1 MSNLCK
7 FAGPS
12 KKMAQALEAEGLYV
26 EWPKHIRTVEDLAI
40 EATYY
45 TGANGYPYKKTVLI
59 DLRDKLSIDT
69 KSGVDN
75 CISYALTD
83 AYNAFDIDEE
93 MKIHLG
99 QRGAPDA
106 AGLLADLQEAD
117 NRLWRFSLVADS
129 VACGLPV
136 PDKDDEA
143 EITIRGKDAR
153 RICELLEKD
162 AKCKSGVLNNEDKA
176 FAKMISDELRNKIKG
191 A

>member
-1 MSNLCK
+1 MRDLIK

-12 KKMAQALEAEGLYV
+12 KRMAQALEAEGLYV
-26 EWPKHIRTVEDLAI
+26 DWPKHIRDVEDLAI

-45 TGANGYPYKKTVLI
+45 TGANGYKKTVLI
-59 DLRDKLSIDT
+59 DLRDKLSIGT

-153 RICELLEKD
+153 RICDILEKV

-176 FAKMISDELRNKIKG
+176 FAKMISDEMRNKIKG